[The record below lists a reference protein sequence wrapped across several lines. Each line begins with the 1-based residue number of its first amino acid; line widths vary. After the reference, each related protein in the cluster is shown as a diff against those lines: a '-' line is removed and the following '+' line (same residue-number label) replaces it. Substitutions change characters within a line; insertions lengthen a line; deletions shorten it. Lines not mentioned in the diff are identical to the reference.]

1 MSKITN
7 AFANN
12 KIFIPFITAGDPNL
26 DKTYEFILEMEKG
39 GAPLVE
45 IGIPFSD
52 PIAEGPVVQCANVRA
67 LKGGCTTDKVF
78 DMIAKVRK
86 VSNIPLVFIAYLN
99 QLFKYGYERF
109 LDRCKA
115 VGIDGILIPDMP
127 IEEKGELDELAKA
140 YNIDIISIIASAPVE
155 RIEMIA
161 KQAEGYIYV
170 IPAPEGEGMDG
181 AAIAKAIKNV
191 TDTPVAV
198 RFDSEDDSM
207 IDKVYEYT
215 DAIMVDNALV
225 HLIEAHGENAGEH
238 IYEYVKKMVGRANR

>member
-1 MSKITN
+1 M
-7 AFANN
+7 
-12 KIFIPFITAGDPNL
+12 
-26 DKTYEFILEMEKG
+26 
-39 GAPLVE
+39 
-45 IGIPFSD
+45 
-52 PIAEGPVVQCANVRA
+52 
-67 LKGGCTTDKVF
+67 
-78 DMIAKVRK
+78 
-86 VSNIPLVFIAYLN
+86 
-99 QLFKYGYERF
+99 FKYGYERF
-109 LDRCKA
+109 LERCQN

-127 IEEKGELDELAKA
+127 IEEKGELEELAKA
-140 YNIDIISIIASAPVE
+140 YNIDIISIIASASVE

-198 RFDSEDDSM
+198 RFDSDDDSM

-225 HLIEAHGENAGEH
+225 HIIEEHGEQAQEH
-238 IYEYVKKMVGRANR
+238 IYEYVKKMVGKANR

>member
-1 MSKITN
+1 MNKIKN
-7 AFANN
+7 AFENE

-26 DKTYEFILEMEKG
+26 DKTYEYILEMERAN
-39 GAPLVE
+39 APLVE

-67 LKGGCTTDKVF
+67 LAGGCTTDKVF
-78 DMIAKVRK
+78 DMVAKVRE

-99 QLFKYGYERF
+99 QLYKYGYEKF
-109 LDRCKA
+109 LGKCKA

-127 IEEKGELDELAKA
+127 FEEKAELISLAKE
-140 YNIDIISIIASAPVE
+140 YDVKLISIIASAPVE

-170 IPAPEGEGMDG
+170 IPGSKGDGMEA
-181 AAIAKAIKNV
+181 AAIVKAIKNV

-198 RFDSEDDSM
+198 RFDSEDDNLM
-207 IDKVYEYT
+207 EMVYEYT

-225 HLIEAHGENAGEH
+225 HIIEKYGENAGVH
-238 IYEYVKKMVGRANR
+238 IYEYVKKMVEKAGK